1 VVYLQGDTKL
11 SRCHVICY
19 SAEYNLLQNLQ
30 IPKSGGGEY
39 EIRCMISA
47 YNAESK
53 EARCYLELVEKVR
66 EKKLEDSMTAM
77 GAKLAGS
84 PTTFSAKQ
92 AGQKS
97 SYDDECAASL
107 FSVHQD
113 SRRPGWELVER
124 GTPSVEPREMVQ
136 ARAGD
141 AAVSRLVQELEFRTY
156 SEEDVSAMMAKKD
169 ELLARKDELLASK
182 DDLLA
187 SKDDLLAKKD
197 EQLAKKVE
205 LLAQQGSDL
214 LARVQSMQASLLA
227 SEQRSHALAEA
238 VNHIQTTHAA
248 AFTEAEHQ
256 RGCIAA
262 TLEQNEHCVSEVLE
276 VLEGQSALQER
287 LEATEA
293 QRAALEAQNASDAA
307 KRGHITRRA
316 NADAQGAQARINEL
330 ERALGT
336 RDDQAALADAIVE
349 RLAERSRKRG
359 GDRGS
364 SDEDED
370 AAVAIDSDE
379 ARLLQVTGHRFV
391 AGFKASLDRLLRT
404 KPPESYRRP
413 DVAAP
418 AVSIKTVLRYMLYCI
433 RWGLKDIRD
442 VREVDESVYRHRY
455 FLQLY
460 AGPIYREDIVREIRG
475 VLLDHIAALCEV
487 LGVENVVAGAAGT
500 LGVAPLADPF
510 GVEEVGGGGLRFV
523 LL

>member
-1 VVYLQGDTKL
+1 
-11 SRCHVICY
+11 
-19 SAEYNLLQNLQ
+19 
-30 IPKSGGGEY
+30 
-39 EIRCMISA
+39 MISA

-66 EKKLEDSMTAM
+66 QKKLEDSMTAM
-77 GAKLAGS
+77 GAKLAGL
-84 PTTFSAKQ
+84 PTTFSADQ
-92 AGQKS
+92 AGKKS

-113 SRRPGWELVER
+113 SKRPGWTLVER

-141 AAVSRLVQELEFRTY
+141 AVVSRLVQELEFRTY
-156 SEEDVSAMMAKKD
+156 SEENMFAMMAKKD

-187 SKDDLLAKKD
+187 KKD
-197 EQLAKKVE
+197 EQLAKKDELLAKNCE
-205 LLAQQGSDL
+205 LLAQQGGDL

-248 AFTEAEHQ
+248 AFAEAEHQ

-293 QRAALEAQNASDAA
+293 QRAAFEAQNASDAA

-316 NADAQGAQARINEL
+316 NADAQGAQERINEL

-336 RDDQAALADAIVE
+336 RDDQEALADAIVE

-359 GDRGS
+359 ERGS

-370 AAVAIDSDE
+370 AVAIDSDE

-487 LGVENVVAGAAGT
+487 LGVENIAGAAGT

-510 GVEEVGGGGLRFV
+510 GVQEVGGGGLRFV

>member
-1 VVYLQGDTKL
+1 MFDGLSVASIEGTKDSHAL
-11 SRCHVICY
+11 CYVIVRT
-19 SAEYNLLQNLQ
+19 AEKKRACQ
-30 IPKSGGGEY
+30 IQDAIKHW
-39 EIRCMISA
+39 
-47 YNAESK
+47 NAERPMSSIALHPLFDSPAICTFGK
-53 EARCYLELVEKVR
+53 SLAVSYKNHHIVKRV
-66 EKKLEDSMTAM
+66 LEDKAKKAA
-77 GAKLAGS
+77 GAPS
-84 PTTFSAKQ
+84 YYFSSNA
-92 AGQKS
+92 A
-97 SYDDECAASL
+97 YDDS
-107 FSVHQD
+107 S
-113 SRRPGWELVER
+113 SPGCEIDEELTAPTVKN
-124 GTPSVEPREMVQ
+124 
-136 ARAGD
+136 AGGK
-141 AAVSRLVQELEFRTY
+141 APVLESSAMY
-156 SEEDVSAMMAKKD
+156 SEEDMFAMMAKKD
-169 ELLARKDELLASK
+169 ELLARKDE
-182 DDLLA
+182 LLA

-316 NADAQGAQARINEL
+316 NADAEGAQARINEL

-359 GDRGS
+359 ERGS

-370 AAVAIDSDE
+370 AVAIDSDE

-487 LGVENVVAGAAGT
+487 LGVENVVAGAAGM